1 MDIVIFALVAIIV
14 LVAGVYVM
22 RPEKN
27 HKYLKAKAVGGL
39 SVTNNELKWPAT
51 EGEKPLRACQ
61 QVWL

>member
-1 MDIVIFALVAIIV
+1 VIRLFAL
-14 LVAGVYVM
+14 AGIAVTVDSFYVM

-27 HKYLKAKAVGGL
+27 HKHLKAKAVGSL

-51 EGEKPLRACQ
+51 EGENPLRACQ

>member
-1 MDIVIFALVAIIV
+1 MIRLFALAVIAV
-14 LVAGVYVM
+14 TVDAFYVM